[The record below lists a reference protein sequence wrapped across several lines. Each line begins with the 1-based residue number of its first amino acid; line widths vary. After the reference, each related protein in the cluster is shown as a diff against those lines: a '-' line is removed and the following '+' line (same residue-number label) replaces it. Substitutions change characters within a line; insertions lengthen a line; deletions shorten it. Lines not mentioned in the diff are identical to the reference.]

1 MVIKV
6 DDMEESIEHNVK
18 IARDMKQECE
28 QKQSETEKKLM
39 ERIKSLEDKLKLL
52 EKHDRKYNLLF
63 YGIQET
69 ENERVLEN
77 LRTFFKNDFKI
88 DRNSVEYM
96 RFTNGHRIPS
106 KGPGPKPIIL
116 RFTSLDDL
124 NLVIS
129 NSYRLAGTKKRILIE
144 LPLEMKQERAR
155 LAKETFNI
163 RRNEEKQTRI
173 LVRGLDVFLQV
184 RNDEHSAW
192 VRREV

>member
-6 DDMEESIEHNVK
+6 DDMEDNIEHNVK

-69 ENERVLEN
+69 ENERVVEN
-77 LRTFFKNDFKI
+77 LRTFFKNDLKI

-116 RFTSLDDL
+116 RFTSHDDL
-124 NLVIS
+124 NLVLS
-129 NSYRLAGTKKRILIE
+129 NSYRLADTKKRILIE
-144 LPLEMKQERAR
+144 LPLEMKHSILGEMKKSKQE
-155 LAKETFNI
+155 F
-163 RRNEEKQTRI
+163 
-173 LVRGLDVFLQV
+173 
-184 RNDEHSAW
+184 
-192 VRREV
+192 